1 MKNEH
6 RKGLSIKLV
15 AALYS
20 VITISV
26 LTIVVVFI
34 GYHLFENNVREN
46 YEKYAVTVL
55 ENAYIITTDYSFGD
69 MIAARDMPDG
79 YEDMRLRLNKI
90 KENSDIDYLYAI
102 YFDDIDDI
110 HSLTYAINTKTTEE
124 LEAGGTYTYLG
135 TPSEEGSFEDD
146 TLLLLQEAVK
156 ESRESSSVLEGHSD
170 EYGYMLNGYKVIF
183 DSEGNPVGLLCVE
196 IDTNDI
202 STVLGKYVRTIIIVV
217 TILTFIAILIYIIM
231 IEVSLIYPITSITD
245 AANDYIKNIGDQEA
259 MDESVKNLERLDIH
273 SHNEV
278 EDLYVSVSK
287 METGMSSQLHDIR
300 EYAENTLK
308 MQNGLMILMAD
319 LVEIR
324 DSDTGDHIQKTAAY
338 VQIILEGLKLK
349 GYYPDIITP
358 QYKEDVIKSAP
369 LHDIGKI
376 KIPDAILNKPGKLT
390 DEEYEQMKTHTTI
403 GKEII
408 DKAINGVDGSG
419 FLTEARNMVAY
430 HHERW
435 DGKGYPEGLKGEEIP
450 LSARIMAV
458 ADVFDA
464 LSSPRVYKPAF
475 PMEKSLQIIEEGK
488 GTQFDP
494 KCVEVFLESLPK
506 IKAALKRINPDY
518 IEFR

>member
-1 MKNEH
+1 LEKKH
-6 RKGLSIKLV
+6 HKGLSIKYV

-20 VITISV
+20 VIAISV

-34 GYHLFENNVREN
+34 GYRLFEDNVRSN
-46 YEKYAVTVL
+46 YEKYASTVL
-55 ENAYIITTDYSFGD
+55 ENAYIITSDYSFGD
-69 MIAARDMPDG
+69 MIADRDMPDG
-79 YEDMRLRLNKI
+79 YEEMRLRLNKI

-102 YFDDIDDI
+102 YFEDIDDI

-135 TPSEEGSFEDD
+135 TPCEEGSFEDD
-146 TLLLLQEAVK
+146 TLLMLQEAVK

-196 IDTNDI
+196 IDTNEI
-202 STVLGKYVRTIIIVV
+202 STVLDKYVRTIIIVV
-217 TILTFIAILIYIIM
+217 TILTIIAILIYIIK

-259 MDESVKNLERLDIH
+259 MDESVRSLERLDIH

-278 EDLYVSVSK
+278 EDLYLSISK

-300 EYAENTLK
+300 EYAENTIR
-308 MQNGLMILMAD
+308 MQNGLMVLMAD
-319 LVEIR
+319 MVEIR

-338 VQIILEGLKLK
+338 VQIILEGLHLK
-349 GYYPDIITP
+349 GYDPEILTP
-358 QYKEDVIKSAP
+358 QYKEDVIRSAP

-390 DEEYEQMKTHTTI
+390 DEEYEIMKTHTVI
-403 GKEII
+403 GRDII
-408 DKAINGVDGSG
+408 DKAISEIEGDG
-419 FLTEARNMVAY
+419 FLREARNMVAY

-435 DGKGYPEGLKGEEIP
+435 DGKGYPEGLKGEDIP

-464 LSSPRVYKPAF
+464 LASPRVYKPAF
-475 PMEKSLQIIEEGK
+475 TLEESLKIIEEGK

-494 KCVEVFLESLPK
+494 QCVEVFLESLPK
-506 IKAALKRINPDY
+506 IKNVLKHHNPIKPDGQ
-518 IEFR
+518 